1 MRTIILDNYDSFTFN
16 LYQYIGEL
24 DDEPIV
30 LRNDEVTLEALRRRA
45 PDRLVISPGPGRP
58 EHPSYFGVCTEAIH
72 HFAPRLPIL
81 GVCLGHQGIVHAFGG
96 RVVHARE
103 VMHGKTSV
111 VRHSGDPLFRGVPER
126 FTAMRY
132 HSLVCERSSL
142 PECLNVIATAEDG
155 TLMGIRH
162 RAYPTYGI
170 QFHPESIGTPDGKRI
185 IRNFLRL
192 PAPAGAES

>member
-1 MRTIILDNYDSFTFN
+1 MRTVILDNYDSFTFN

-24 DDEPIV
+24 DDEPVV
-30 LRNDEVTLEALRRRA
+30 LRNDEVTLDALRRQA
-45 PDRLVISPGPGRP
+45 PDRIVISPGPGRP

-111 VRHSGDPLFRGVPER
+111 VRHRGDPLFRGVPER

-132 HSLVCERSSL
+132 HSLVGEASSL
-142 PECLNVIATAEDG
+142 PECLDVIATAEDG
-155 TLMGIRH
+155 TLMGVRH

-170 QFHPESIGTPDGKRI
+170 QFHPESIGTPDGKQI
-185 IRNFLRL
+185 VRNFLRL
-192 PAPAGAES
+192 PAPAGAGS

>member
-24 DDEPIV
+24 DEEPIV
-30 LRNDEVTLEALRRRA
+30 LRNDKVTLEALQSRA

-58 EHPSYFGVCTEAIH
+58 EDPSYFGVCTEAIH

-103 VMHGKTSV
+103 VMHGKTSL
-111 VRHSGDPLFRGVPER
+111 VRHSGDPLFLGVPER

-132 HSLVCERSSL
+132 HSLVGEPSAL
-142 PECLNVIATAEDG
+142 PDCLDVIATTDDG
-155 TLMGIRH
+155 TLMGVRH
-162 RAYPTYGI
+162 RTYPTYGI

-185 IRNFLRL
+185 VGNFLAL
-192 PAPAGAES
+192 PAPAGTGS